1 MLIFLFILGLMCQ
14 VICDVCAEITV
25 LYCYCCVGKFRVAE
39 KNVRVVKDI
48 DESGKTVVRR

>member
-25 LYCYCCVGKFRVAE
+25 LYCYCCIGKFRVAE